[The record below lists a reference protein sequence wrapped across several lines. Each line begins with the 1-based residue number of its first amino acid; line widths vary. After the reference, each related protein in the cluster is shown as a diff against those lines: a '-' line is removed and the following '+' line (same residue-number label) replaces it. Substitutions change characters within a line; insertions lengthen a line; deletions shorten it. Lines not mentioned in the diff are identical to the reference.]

1 MCTAKRITRTALF
14 TALFICIAQIPAFAT
29 DTQIGEVIAM
39 AGTVIAEQPNGTSR
53 QLELNQPIITQD
65 TIATGTKSSIEILFK
80 DESVYSQGPDS
91 RISLDNFVYSTNVSA
106 SKLLFKMGEGTFRY
120 VTGQIVK
127 TNPDA
132 FALQTPTTTIGIRGT
147 EVFAIVTPDKEEIG
161 NTKLSKKHTMTV
173 GDKALNIPRTS
184 VNVNPQTGAVSDPT
198 PVSQETINKIVKAA
212 PMTSLGE
219 LGNPGPKKDLE
230 RKVQSFKQQIE
241 RNKESLD
248 GLSNKPD
255 YEKLHRIKVQ
265 KTNQETTEKDRD
277 SGGNSGDLGGG
288 EGGGDG
294 GGGGGH

>member
-1 MCTAKRITRTALF
+1 MCTAKKIIRTALF

-29 DTQIGEVIAM
+29 DTQIGEVIVM
-39 AGTVIAEQPNGTSR
+39 TGTAIAEHPNGTSR

-65 TIATGTKSSIEILFK
+65 VIVTGIKSSIEIIFK
-80 DESVYSQGPDS
+80 DESVYSQGPES
-91 RISLDNFVYSTNVSA
+91 RISLDDFVYSNKKSV
-106 SKLLFKMGEGTFRY
+106 SKLLFSMSEGTFRY
-120 VTGQIVK
+120 VTGQIVQ

-147 EVFAIVTPDKEEIG
+147 EVFAIITPEKEEIG
-161 NTKLSKKHTMTV
+161 NTKLGKNHTMTV
-173 GDKALNIPRTS
+173 GDKTLGTPRTS
-184 VNVNPQTGAVSDPT
+184 VNVNPQTGAISDPA
-198 PVSQETINKIVKAA
+198 PVSQETINKVVKAA
-212 PMTSLGE
+212 PMTSQGE
-219 LGNPGPKKDLE
+219 LGNPGSKKDLE
-230 RKVQSFKQQIE
+230 RKVQSIKQQIE

-248 GLSNKPD
+248 GLSDKPD

-294 GGGGGH
+294 GGGGH